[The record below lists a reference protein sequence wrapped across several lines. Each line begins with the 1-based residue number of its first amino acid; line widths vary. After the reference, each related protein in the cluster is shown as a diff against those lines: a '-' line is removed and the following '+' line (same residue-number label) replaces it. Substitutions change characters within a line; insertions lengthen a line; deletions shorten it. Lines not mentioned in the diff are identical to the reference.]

1 MDEFYN
7 EQYYNQEL
15 YGENNLNSSQMFMIM
30 VGIFFLSTFGV
41 SWFGGYFLLE
51 PLEEEEEEEEIAY
64 EKQYN
69 LDECKNDGDKE
80 NIERNIL
87 LETTPQ
93 GKICI
98 KYSNEEEGFEYW
110 SDKSID
116 YKYLETAA
124 RKYVN
129 TFSYKDLYID
139 RDKEMKEKIE
149 KIKKE
154 IDENKRI
161 IEEGEEEEAEEEEES
176 VFVKPKKE
184 RKQLKVKIEKNDLVA
199 DRANKYIKRGNF
211 NDANWNKKSPK
222 FEDKKTIS
230 YKDWFFTNNKG
241 DKEN

>member
-1 MDEFYN
+1 MDEMN
-7 EQYYNQEL
+7 NNEL
-15 YGENNLNSSQMFMIM
+15 YEEYSNNLNSSQIFMIM
-30 VGIFFLSTFGV
+30 VGIFFLSGIGS
-41 SWFGGYFLLE
+41 SWFTGYFLLE
-51 PLEEEEEEEEIAY
+51 PEEEEEEEEEIPY
-64 EKQYN
+64 EKQYD
-69 LDECKNDGDKE
+69 LDDCKNDGDKE

-110 SDKSID
+110 SDKTID

-139 RDKEMKEKIE
+139 REKELKEKIE
-149 KIKKE
+149 NLKKE

-161 IEEGEEEEAEEEEES
+161 IDEGEEEEAEEEEES

-211 NDANWNKKSPK
+211 NDANWHKKSPK
-222 FEDKKTIS
+222 VEDKKTIS

>member
-1 MDEFYN
+1 MDEFYD

-15 YGENNLNSSQMFMIM
+15 YGENNLNSSQIFMIM

-51 PLEEEEEEEEIAY
+51 PLGEEEEEIPY

-69 LDECKNDGDKE
+69 LDKCKNDGDKE

-110 SDKSID
+110 SDKAID

-149 KIKKE
+149 KLKKE

-161 IEEGEEEEAEEEEES
+161 IEEGEEESEEEEES
-176 VFVKPKKE
+176 VFVKSKKE
-184 RKQLKVKIEKNDLVA
+184 KKQLKVKIEKNDLVA

-211 NDANWNKKSPK
+211 DDANWYKKSPK
-222 FEDKKTIS
+222 VEEVEEKKTIS

>member
-1 MDEFYN
+1 MDEIYSDEN
-7 EQYYNQEL
+7 S
-15 YGENNLNSSQMFMIM
+15 NNLNPSQLFMIM
-30 VGIFFLSTFGV
+30 IGIFFLSGIGS
-41 SWFGGYFLLE
+41 SWFTGYFLLE
-51 PLEEEEEEEEIAY
+51 PLVDEEMPY
-64 EKQYN
+64 EKKYN
-69 LDECKNDGDKE
+69 LDDCKNDGDKE
-80 NIERNIL
+80 NIDRNIL

-110 SDKSID
+110 SDKTID

-139 RDKEMKEKIE
+139 REKEFKEKIE
-149 KIKKE
+149 NLKKE
-154 IDENKRI
+154 IDENLKTI
-161 IEEGEEEEAEEEEES
+161 AAEEEEAEEEEEEES
-176 VFVKPKKE
+176 VFIKPPKDRNK
-184 RKQLKVKIEKNDLVA
+184 LKIKIEKNDLVA

-211 NDANWNKKSPK
+211 NDANWYKKSPIIV
-222 FEDKKTIS
+222 DKKTMS

>member
-1 MDEFYN
+1 MDEIYD

-15 YGENNLNSSQMFMIM
+15 YGENNLNSSQIFMIM
-30 VGIFFLSTFGV
+30 VGIFFLSTFGT
-41 SWFGGYFLLE
+41 SWILGTFMIE
-51 PLEEEEEEEEIAY
+51 PLEEEEEIPY

-69 LDECKNDGDKE
+69 LDKCKNDGDKE

-110 SDKSID
+110 SDKAID

-139 RDKEMKEKIE
+139 REKELKEKIE
-149 KIKKE
+149 KLKKQ
-154 IDENKRI
+154 IDENKKI
-161 IEEGEEEEAEEEEES
+161 IEEGEEKKEEEEES
-176 VFVKPKKE
+176 VFIKPKKQ
-184 RKQLKVKIEKNDLVA
+184 RKKLKLKIEKNDLVS

-211 NDANWNKKSPK
+211 NDANWYKKSPK
-222 FEDKKTIS
+222 VKEKKTIS

>member
-1 MDEFYN
+1 MDESYS
-7 EQYYNQEL
+7 
-15 YGENNLNSSQMFMIM
+15 GESSNKLNASQLFMIM
-30 VGIFFLSTFGV
+30 VGIFFLSGIGS
-41 SWFGGYFLLE
+41 SWFTGYFLLE
-51 PLEEEEEEEEIAY
+51 PVEEEEEEIPY

-80 NIERNIL
+80 NIDRNIL

-110 SDKSID
+110 SDKTID

-139 RDKEMKEKIE
+139 REKEFKEKIE
-149 KIKKE
+149 KLKNE
-154 IDENKRI
+154 IDANIKTIAEGH
-161 IEEGEEEEAEEEEES
+161 EEKEEEEEES
-176 VFVKPKKE
+176 VFVKPKKQRE
-184 RKQLKVKIEKNDLVA
+184 NLKTKIEKKDLVS

-211 NDANWNKKSPK
+211 NDANWYKKSPK
-222 FEDKKTIS
+222 IVDKKTMS

-241 DKEN
+241 IKEN

>member
-1 MDEFYN
+1 MMNN
-7 EQYYNQEL
+7 ENIYIDNDFQTIH
-15 YGENNLNSSQMFMIM
+15 ENNLNIGQILTIFF
-30 VGIFFLSTFGV
+30 GIIFLSTIGT
-41 SWFGGYFLLE
+41 SWFTGYFLLK
-51 PLEEEEEEEEIAY
+51 PLEEEEEEEEISY
-64 EKQYN
+64 ENKYN
-69 LDECKNDGDKE
+69 LDKCKNDGNKE

-110 SDKSID
+110 SDKTID

-139 RDKEMKEKIE
+139 RDKELKEKME
-149 KIKKE
+149 KIKQE
-154 IDENKRI
+154 IDENKKI
-161 IEEGEEEEAEEEEES
+161 IEKGGQKKQEGEEES
-176 VFVKPKKE
+176 VFVKSKKE
-184 RKQLKVKIEKNDLVA
+184 IKLKLKIEKKDFVA

-211 NDANWNKKSPK
+211 NDSNWYKNPIKVEKKK
-222 FEDKKTIS
+222 IMT

-241 DKEN
+241 GKEN